1 MIAPHRRP
9 HLLFAAS
16 ALLASLQPLTG
27 CAAPDPPLDEA
38 LRSAFPDQAAAVLS
52 VGPGFLRSGGGRLER
67 AAAGRR
73 GGVAAR
79 LPSDGGDAI
88 VFELDGGATVRARE
102 VGAEGEA
109 MLADRAVAY
118 RRAGGSSFWTATP
131 AGVEEWLL
139 LDAAAVQRAAP
150 VAAWEVQG
158 GALAERD
165 GAIEI
170 ADAAGAVRLRV
181 TAPAAYAAG
190 GREVGAR
197 LAARGARIELFV
209 DAEGEQVLV
218 DPEWESPAPPA
229 MGTRRTR
236 HAAAPLGTGV
246 LVTGGTSLAGTSLAS
261 TELYDPAEGAWS
273 SSSPAPGAMR
283 RARTEHAAIALDSNR
298 VLVVGGDSSGA
309 NSTYEV
315 YDALAMEWVMGG
327 VIPLRSPSDQPVPL
341 YHHTATRL
349 AGASGEVLIVG
360 GQGDLDHVVVF
371 SNVFRYDP
379 STGELTEAAPLL
391 EPRTLHTATLLDSGE
406 VLVVGGYHNTG
417 LRTTEL
423 YDPMADAWRPGPS
436 MSEGAERYLHT
447 ATRLQDGRVLMIGY
461 TSVPDIY
468 NPVTETFSAG
478 ARMINDSSRFGHSAT
493 LLPNGCV
500 LVAGGRL
507 SSSHSSDA
515 ELYNPDENEW
525 IVTAPLSA
533 PRAFHEATYLDEDGS
548 VMLTGGDNQ
557 SQKLATVERFTLG
570 QPGEACADRCE
581 CQSGF
586 CVDGVCC
593 DAACDLGACDAC
605 SVAAGA
611 SADGTCSLLTGTA
624 CNDDNPCTSGDACN
638 AGACVGTNDDTAAC
652 GGDEPC
658 TRYACVGGSCV
669 ATDDDDAPCDDDNSC
684 TTDDICRAGTCA
696 GEAITC
702 AATDGCH
709 EDGTCD
715 PETGKCVPQSK
726 ADNAPCEDGGVCIA
740 GGCVH
745 PSQASSSSSQGGAGA
760 GEAMGPAEDA
770 GGGGA
775 GPETDDEG
783 GCGCRAA
790 GAAAPGGSA
799 AAALLMAA
807 AAWRASRRRRRRC
820 PSTPRWAT
828 PR

>member
-1 MIAPHRRP
+1 MTAPHRRL

-16 ALLASLQPLTG
+16 ALLTPLQPLTG
-27 CAAPDPPLDEA
+27 CAAPDPTPDEA

-52 VGPGFLRSGGGRLER
+52 VGPGFLRSGGGLER

-73 GGVAAR
+73 GGVVAR
-79 LPSDGGDAI
+79 LPSDGSGEILFA
-88 VFELDGGATVRARE
+88 LDGGEALRVRE
-102 VGAEGEA
+102 VGADGEA

-139 LDAAAVQRAAP
+139 LDAAAVQREAP

-170 ADAAGAVRLRV
+170 AGAAGAVGLRV

-218 DPEWESPAPPA
+218 DPEWQSPAPPA
-229 MGTRRTR
+229 MGTRRSR
-236 HAAAPLGTGV
+236 HAAALLGRRV
-246 LVTGGTSLAGTSLAS
+246 LVTGGTDVYGVTLDS
-261 TELYDPAEGAWS
+261 TELYDPAEDAWS
-273 SSSPAPGAMR
+273 TPPVTGDMQ
-283 RARTEHAAIALDSNR
+283 RARTDHAAIALDDNR
-298 VLVVGGDSSGA
+298 ILVVGGDSDGA
-309 NSTYEV
+309 SATYEV
-315 YDALAMEWVMGG
+315 YDTRTMSWVVQGAL
-327 VIPLRSPSDQPVPL
+327 PLIHPFEEDRPAHL
-341 YHHTATRL
+341 YRHTLTRL
-349 AGASGEVLIVG
+349 GEESGDVLIVG
-360 GQGDLDHVVVF
+360 GGADRNDVAPYDT
-371 SNVFRYDP
+371 VFRYDP
-379 STGELTEAAPLL
+379 STGELEEAASLKG
-391 EPRTLHTATLLDSGE
+391 PRTLHTATLLKTGE
-406 VLVVGGYHNTG
+406 VLVVGGYRGDG
-417 LRTTEL
+417 LRSTEL
-423 YDPMADAWRPGPS
+423 YNPVSDTWTPGPS
-436 MSEGAERYLHT
+436 MMAESERYLHT
-447 ATRLQDGRVLMIGY
+447 ATLLPDGRVLVVGY
-461 TSVPDIY
+461 SD
-468 NPVTETFSAG
+468 VTEIYVPSTNSFSLG
-478 ARMINDSSRFGHSAT
+478 RSMERHGSRHAHTAT
-493 LLPNGCV
+493 RLPNGCV
-500 LVAGGRL
+500 FIAGGRPDRT
-507 SSSHSSDA
+507 SYTADA
-515 ELYNPDENEW
+515 ELYNPDDDRW
-525 IVTAPLSA
+525 ITVPALSA
-533 PRAFHEATYLDEDGS
+533 PRAFHEATYIAEDGS
-548 VMLTGGDNQ
+548 VLITGGEYQNVEYQ
-557 SQKLATVERFTLG
+557 TVERFTLG
-570 QPGEACADRCE
+570 RPGEPCADRCE

-586 CVDGVCC
+586 CADGVCC
-593 DAACDLGACDAC
+593 DTACALGTCDAC

-611 SADGTCSLLTGTA
+611 SADGTCSLLTGAA
-624 CNDDNPCTSGDACN
+624 CNDDNPCTIDDACS
-638 AGACVGTNDDTAAC
+638 AGTCVGTNDDDATC
-652 GGDEPC
+652 GGDRPC

-669 ATDDDDAPCDDDNSC
+669 ATDDDDAPCDDENPC

-702 AATDGCH
+702 AATDKCH

-715 PETGKCVPQSK
+715 PETGKCVPPSK

-745 PSQASSSSSQGGAGA
+745 RSQVSSSSQGGAGA

-799 AAALLMAA
+799 AAALLIA

-820 PSTPRWAT
+820 PSTPPRAT